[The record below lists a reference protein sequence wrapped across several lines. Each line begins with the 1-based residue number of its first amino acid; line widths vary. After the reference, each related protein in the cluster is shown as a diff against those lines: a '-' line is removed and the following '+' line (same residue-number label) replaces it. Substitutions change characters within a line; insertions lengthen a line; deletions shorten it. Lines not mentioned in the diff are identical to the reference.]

1 MTFSRDRT
9 LVRTAAWL
17 LVAALSVGSSRA
29 AEVHVAVAANFAAP
43 MKSLAT
49 AFERESG
56 HRAIISLGATG
67 QLAAQIR
74 QGAPYGVLLSA
85 DASTPGKLARDGYAL
100 AETQRTYAI
109 GRLVLWSRD
118 ANYVDAKGDV
128 LRRDDF
134 RRLAIA
140 NPKLAPYGAAATQTL
155 SALGLLDKLRSK
167 IVEGANINQAFQFV
181 ASGNAELGFV
191 AMSQVM
197 QETRLPNG
205 SAWIVPANL
214 HEPIRQDVILLA
226 KGKDNPAAVALL
238 RFLDSKPARD
248 IIRRYGYELP

>member
-1 MTFSRDRT
+1 MALARMTI
-9 LVRTAAWL
+9 LL
-17 LVAALSVGSSRA
+17 LVAALTSTPSLAGA
-29 AEVHVAVAANFAAP
+29 VHVAVAANFAAP
-43 MKSLAT
+43 MKLLASE
-49 AFERESG
+49 FQRESG
-56 HRAIISLGATG
+56 HRALVSLGATG

-74 QGAPYGVLLSA
+74 QGAPFGVLLAA
-85 DASTPGKLARDGYAL
+85 DATTPSKLASDGYAL
-100 AETQRTYAI
+100 AATQRTYAI

-118 ANYVDAKGDV
+118 ADYVDTQGYL
-128 LRRDDF
+128 LRTGNF

-155 SALGLLDKLRSK
+155 SKLGLLDRLRSK
-167 IVEGANINQAFQFV
+167 IVEGANINQVFQFV

-197 QETRLPNG
+197 QESRLQRG

-226 KGKDNPAAVALL
+226 KGQDNPAAIALL
-238 RFLDSKPARD
+238 RYLDSKPARD
-248 IIRRYGYELP
+248 IIGRYGYELP

>member
-1 MTFSRDRT
+1 MTFSRDHT

-49 AFERESG
+49 AFERETG
-56 HRAIISLGATG
+56 HRAIISLSATG

-85 DASTPGKLARDGYAL
+85 DAAIPRKLASEGYAL

-118 ANYVDAKGDV
+118 ANYVDVKGDV

-134 RRLAIA
+134 RRVAIA
-140 NPKLAPYGAAATQTL
+140 NPRLAPYGAAAQQTL
-155 SALGLLDKLRSK
+155 RALGLLEKLRPK

-191 AMSQVM
+191 ALSQVM
-197 QETRLPNG
+197 TDGELKSG
-205 SAWIVPANL
+205 SAWLVPANL
-214 HEPIRQDVILLA
+214 HEPIKQDVVLLS
-226 KGKDNPAAVALL
+226 KGKDNPAAVALIKY
-238 RFLDSKPARD
+238 LDAQHARD
-248 IIRRYGYELP
+248 IIGRYGYELP

>member
-1 MTFSRDRT
+1 MA
-9 LVRTAAWL
+9 LVRTIVLL
-17 LVAALSVGSSRA
+17 LVAALTSTPSLAG
-29 AEVHVAVAANFAAP
+29 EVHVAVAANFAAP
-43 MKSLAT
+43 MKLLASE
-49 AFERESG
+49 FQRESG
-56 HRAIISLGATG
+56 HRALVSLGATG

-74 QGAPYGVLLSA
+74 QGAPFGVLLAA
-85 DASTPGKLARDGYAL
+85 DATTPSKLASDGYAL

-118 ANYVDAKGDV
+118 AEYADAKAEA
-128 LRRDDF
+128 LRRSDF

-191 AMSQVM
+191 AMSQVI
-197 QETRLPNG
+197 QEGRLQRG

-226 KGKDNPAAVALL
+226 KGQDNPAAIALL
-238 RFLDSKPARD
+238 RYLDSKPARD
-248 IIRRYGYELP
+248 IIRRHGYELP

>member
-1 MTFSRDRT
+1 MA
-9 LVRTAAWL
+9 LVRIAAL
-17 LVAALSVGSSRA
+17 VLVAALTSTPSLAG
-29 AEVHVAVAANFAAP
+29 EVHVAVAANFAAP
-43 MKSLAT
+43 MRSLVSE
-49 AFERESG
+49 FERESG
-56 HRAIISLGATG
+56 HRALVSLGATG

-74 QGAPYGVLLSA
+74 QGAPFGVLLAA
-85 DASTPGKLARDGYAL
+85 DATTPSKLASDGYAL
-100 AETQRTYAI
+100 AATQRTYAI
-109 GRLVLWSRD
+109 GRLVLWSRNAD
-118 ANYVDAKGDV
+118 YVDAKGDV
-128 LRRDDF
+128 MRRSDF

-155 SALGLLDKLRSK
+155 SALGLREKLRSK
-167 IVEGANINQAFQFV
+167 TVEGANINQAFQFV

-197 QETRLPNG
+197 QEGRLQRG

-226 KGKDNPAAVALL
+226 KGQENPAAIALL
-238 RFLDSKPARD
+238 RYLDSRAARD

>member
-1 MTFSRDRT
+1 MT
-9 LVRTAAWL
+9 LVR
-17 LVAALSVGSSRA
+17 VAALLIVAALTSSPSRA
-29 AEVHVAVAANFAAP
+29 GEVHVAVAANFAAP
-43 MKSLAT
+43 MKLLARE
-49 AFERESG
+49 FERESG
-56 HRAIISLGATG
+56 HRALVSLGATG
-67 QLAAQIR
+67 QLYTQIR
-74 QGAPYGVLLSA
+74 QGAPFGVLLAA
-85 DASTPGKLARDGYAL
+85 DATTPSKLAREGYAVT
-100 AETQRTYAI
+100 ETQRTYAI
-109 GRLVLWSRD
+109 GRLVLWSRNAD
-118 ANYVDAKGDV
+118 YVDAKGEV
-128 LRRDDF
+128 LRRGDF

-197 QETRLPNG
+197 QETRLQSG
-205 SAWIVPANL
+205 SAWIVPVNL

-226 KGKDNPAAVALL
+226 KGQDNPAAIALL
-238 RFLDSKPARD
+238 RYLDSKPARD

>member
-1 MTFSRDRT
+1 MA
-9 LVRTAAWL
+9 LVRVTVLL
-17 LVAALSVGSSRA
+17 LVAAVTSTSGLAG
-29 AEVHVAVAANFAAP
+29 EVHVAVAANFAAP

-85 DASTPGKLARDGYAL
+85 DAAIPRKLASEGYAL

-128 LRRDDF
+128 LRRGDF
-134 RRLAIA
+134 RRVAIA
-140 NPKLAPYGAAATQTL
+140 TRIPSAA
-155 SALGLLDKLRSK
+155 
-167 IVEGANINQAFQFV
+167 
-181 ASGNAELGFV
+181 
-191 AMSQVM
+191 M
-197 QETRLPNG
+197 
-205 SAWIVPANL
+205 
-214 HEPIRQDVILLA
+214 
-226 KGKDNPAAVALL
+226 
-238 RFLDSKPARD
+238 
-248 IIRRYGYELP
+248 

>member
-1 MTFSRDRT
+1 
-9 LVRTAAWL
+9 
-17 LVAALSVGSSRA
+17 
-29 AEVHVAVAANFAAP
+29 VAANFAAP
-43 MKSLAT
+43 MKLLASE
-49 AFERESG
+49 FERESG
-56 HRAIISLGATG
+56 HRALVSLGATG
-67 QLAAQIR
+67 QLYTQIR
-74 QGAPYGVLLSA
+74 QGAPFGVLIAA
-85 DASTPGKLARDGYAL
+85 DATTPSKLAREGYAVT
-100 AETQRTYAI
+100 ETQRTYAI
-109 GRLVLWSRD
+109 GRLVLWSRNAD
-118 ANYVDAKGDV
+118 YVDAKGEV
-128 LRRDDF
+128 LRRSDF

-140 NPKLAPYGAAATQTL
+140 NPKLAPYGAAAIQTL
-155 SALGLLDKLRSK
+155 STLGLLSKLRSK

-197 QETRLPNG
+197 QEGRLQNG

-238 RFLDSKPARD
+238 RYLDSEPARD

>member
-1 MTFSRDRT
+1 MA
-9 LVRTAAWL
+9 LVRVTVLL
-17 LVAALSVGSSRA
+17 LVAAVTSTSGLAG
-29 AEVHVAVAANFAAP
+29 EVHVAVAANFAAP

-85 DASTPGKLARDGYAL
+85 DAAIPRKLASEGYAL

-128 LRRDDF
+128 LRRGDF
-134 RRLAIA
+134 RRVAIA
-140 NPKLAPYGAAATQTL
+140 NPKLAPYGAAAQQTL
-155 SALGLLDKLRSK
+155 RALGVLEKLRPK
-167 IVEGANINQAFQFV
+167 IVEGANINQAFKFV

-191 AMSQVM
+191 ALSQVM
-197 QETRLPNG
+197 TDGELNSG

-214 HEPIRQDVILLA
+214 HEPIKQDVVLLS
-226 KGKDNPAAVALL
+226 KGKDNSAAVALIKY
-238 RFLDSKPARD
+238 LDAQHARD
-248 IIRRYGYELP
+248 IIGSYGYELP

>member
-1 MTFSRDRT
+1 MASQRVMALWRI
-9 LVRTAAWL
+9 AAWL
-17 LVAALSVGSSRA
+17 LVAALTSTPGQA
-29 AEVHVAVAANFAAP
+29 GEVHVAVAANFAGP
-43 MKSLAT
+43 MKSLAI

-56 HRAIISLGATG
+56 HRALVSLGATG
-67 QLAAQIR
+67 QLYTQIR
-74 QGAPYGVLLSA
+74 QGAPFGVLLAA
-85 DASTPGKLARDGYAL
+85 DATTPRKLAREGYAVT
-100 AETQRTYAI
+100 ETQRPYAI
-109 GRLVLWSRD
+109 GRLVLWSRN
-118 ANYVDAKGDV
+118 AHYVDAKGEV
-128 LRRDDF
+128 LRRGDF

-167 IVEGANINQAFQFV
+167 VVEGANINQAFKFV

-197 QETRLPNG
+197 QDGRLKEG
-205 SAWIVPANL
+205 SAWLVPAKL
-214 HEPIRQDVILLA
+214 HDPIRQDAILLA

-238 RFLDSKPARD
+238 RYLDSEPARD

>member
-1 MTFSRDRT
+1 MA
-9 LVRTAAWL
+9 LVRTIVLL
-17 LVAALSVGSSRA
+17 LVAALTSTPSLAG
-29 AEVHVAVAANFAAP
+29 EVHVAVAANFAAP
-43 MKSLAT
+43 MKLLASE
-49 AFERESG
+49 FQRESG
-56 HRAIISLGATG
+56 HRALVSLGATG

-74 QGAPYGVLLSA
+74 QGAPFGVLLAA
-85 DASTPGKLARDGYAL
+85 DATTPSKLASDGYAL

-118 ANYVDAKGDV
+118 ANYVDTQGDL
-128 LRRDDF
+128 LRNGNF

-140 NPKLAPYGAAATQTL
+140 NPKLAPYGAAAMQTL
-155 SALGLLDKLRSK
+155 SALGLREKLRSK

-191 AMSQVM
+191 SMSQVM
-197 QETRLPNG
+197 REGRLQRG

-226 KGKDNPAAVALL
+226 KGQDNPAAIALL
-238 RFLDSKPARD
+238 RYLVSNPARD
-248 IIRRYGYELP
+248 IIRRHGSDLP

>member
-1 MTFSRDRT
+1 MA
-9 LVRTAAWL
+9 LVRTIVLL
-17 LVAALSVGSSRA
+17 LVAALTSTPSLAG
-29 AEVHVAVAANFAAP
+29 EVHVAVAANFAAP
-43 MKSLAT
+43 MKLLASE
-49 AFERESG
+49 FQRESG
-56 HRAIISLGATG
+56 HRALVSLGATG

-74 QGAPYGVLLSA
+74 QGAPFGVLLAA
-85 DASTPGKLARDGYAL
+85 DATTPSKLASDGYAL

-118 ANYVDAKGDV
+118 AHYVDTQGDL
-128 LRRDDF
+128 LRNGNF

-155 SALGLLDKLRSK
+155 SALGLREKLRSK

-197 QETRLPNG
+197 QEGRLQRG
-205 SAWIVPANL
+205 SAWIVPVNL
-214 HEPIRQDVILLA
+214 HESIRQDVILLA
-226 KGKDNPAAVALL
+226 KGQDNPAAIALL
-238 RFLDSKPARD
+238 RYLDSKPARD
-248 IIRRYGYELP
+248 IIRRHGYELP

>member
-1 MTFSRDRT
+1 MA
-9 LVRTAAWL
+9 LVRTIVLL
-17 LVAALSVGSSRA
+17 LVAALTSTPSLAG
-29 AEVHVAVAANFAAP
+29 EVHVAVAANFAAP
-43 MKSLAT
+43 MKLLASE
-49 AFERESG
+49 FQRESG
-56 HRAIISLGATG
+56 HRALVSLGATG

-74 QGAPYGVLLSA
+74 QGAPFGVLLAA
-85 DASTPGKLARDGYAL
+85 DATTPSKLASDGYAL

-118 ANYVDAKGDV
+118 AHYVDTQGDL
-128 LRRDDF
+128 LRNGNF

-155 SALGLLDKLRSK
+155 SALGLREKLRSK

-191 AMSQVM
+191 SMSQVM
-197 QETRLPNG
+197 REGRLQRG

-226 KGKDNPAAVALL
+226 KGQENPAAIALL
-238 RFLDSKPARD
+238 RYLDSKPARD
-248 IIRRYGYELP
+248 IIRRHGYELP

>member
-1 MTFSRDRT
+1 MA
-9 LVRTAAWL
+9 LVRTIVLL
-17 LVAALSVGSSRA
+17 LVAALTSTPSLAG
-29 AEVHVAVAANFAAP
+29 EVHVAVAANFAAP
-43 MKSLAT
+43 MRLLASE
-49 AFERESG
+49 FQRESG
-56 HRAIISLGATG
+56 HRALVSLGATG

-74 QGAPYGVLLSA
+74 QGAPFGVLLAA
-85 DASTPGKLARDGYAL
+85 DATTPSKLASDGYAL

-118 ANYVDAKGDV
+118 ADYVDTQGDL
-128 LRRDDF
+128 LRNGNF

-140 NPKLAPYGAAATQTL
+140 NPKLAPYGAAAIQTL
-155 SALGLLDKLRSK
+155 SALGLREKLRSK

-191 AMSQVM
+191 SMSQVM
-197 QETRLPNG
+197 REGRLQRG

-226 KGKDNPAAVALL
+226 EGQENPAAIALL
-238 RFLDSKPARD
+238 RYLDSKPARD
-248 IIRRYGYELP
+248 IIGRYGYELP